1 MLSNLSRLSPFNFFR
16 GVHRRWM
23 YGLMSLVMAVS
34 VVVSTPQPGQ
44 AFPLIDL
51 IFRGIQVI
59 QLTSMSDNQEVNL
72 GSQIN
77 NQLVRQQVRLYNN
90 SNITSYVDR
99 IGQSL
104 VPYSSRPNIPYVFQ
118 VVDDNQVNAFATMGG
133 YVYVTTGL
141 MRTADNEAELASVI
155 GHEIG
160 HIAARHA
167 VKQMRERAIA
177 GGVLTAA
184 GLDRSQAVNIG
195 VELAINRPNSR
206 QDELEA
212 DDQGLSTLTR
222 AGYAPGAMVT
232 FMEKLLRQGGVP
244 AVLSTHPATSTRID
258 RLNAIIDPTT
268 ANVGSGLDAAAYRNQ
283 ISPLL

>member
-1 MLSNLSRLSPFNFFR
+1 MLSNFSRFLPFSFFR
-16 GVHRRWM
+16 QVHRRWM

-51 IFRGIQVI
+51 IFRGIQII
-59 QLTSMSDNQEVNL
+59 QLSSMSDSQEVSL

-77 NQLVRQQVRLYNN
+77 NQLVRQQIRLYNN
-90 SNITSYVDR
+90 SSITGYVDR

-104 VPYSSRPNIPYVFQ
+104 VPHSDRPDIPYVFQ

-141 MRTADNEAELASVI
+141 MRAADNEAQLASVI
-155 GHEIG
+155 SHEIG
-160 HIAARHA
+160 HIVPRHA

-177 GGVLTAA
+177 GGVLTAT

-195 VELAINRPNSR
+195 VELAISRPNSR

-212 DDQGLSTLTR
+212 DALGLNNLVRT
-222 AGYAPGAMVT
+222 GYAPGAMVD

-244 AVLSTHPATSTRID
+244 AVLSTHPATSTRIE
-258 RLNAIIDPTT
+258 RLNTMIDPAT
-268 ANVGSGLDAAAYRNQ
+268 AYTGAGLDAAAYQAQ
-283 ISPLL
+283 IRPLL

>member
-1 MLSNLSRLSPFNFFR
+1 MLSNFSRFLPFNFFR
-16 GVHRRWM
+16 QVHRRWV
-23 YGLMSLVMAVS
+23 YGLMSLVMTVS

-59 QLTSMSDNQEVNL
+59 QLSSMSDNQEVTI

-77 NQLVRQQVRLYNN
+77 NQLVQQQIRLYND

-104 VPYSSRPNIPYVFQ
+104 VPHSDRPNIPYVFQ
-118 VVDDNQVNAFATMGG
+118 VVNDDQVNAFATMGG

-141 MRTADNEAELASVI
+141 MRTADNEAQLASVI

-160 HIAARHA
+160 HIVARHA

-177 GGVLTAA
+177 GGVLTAT

-195 VELAINRPNSR
+195 VELAISRPNSR

-212 DDQGLSTLTR
+212 DDKGLTNLVR
-222 AGYAPGAMVT
+222 AGYAPGAMVD

-244 AVLSTHPATSTRID
+244 AVLSTHPATSTRIE
-258 RLNAIIDPTT
+258 RLNTMIDPAT
-268 ANVGSGLDAAAYRNQ
+268 AYTGAGLDTAAYQAQ
-283 ISPLL
+283 IRPLL